1 MARGDN
7 SAAYWIT
14 DTGIAIRIR
23 LTPKASRDQVGD
35 PTETAD
41 GAALKVHVRAIPEG
55 GAANR
60 ALIAVIAKWLRV
72 PKSSMM
78 LVSGAKSR
86 TKTLKVDG
94 DSEILQ
100 ATIAAKLQPETA
112 IPRSP

>member
-7 SAAYWIT
+7 STAYWVT

-41 GAALKVHVRAIPEG
+41 GAALKVHVRAIPED

-60 ALIAVIAKWLRV
+60 ALIAVIAKWLHV
-72 PKSSMM
+72 PKSSVT
-78 LVSGAKSR
+78 LASGARSR
-86 TKTLKVDG
+86 TKILEVDG
-94 DSEILQ
+94 DSAILQ
-100 ATIAAKLQPETA
+100 TTIAAKIRPKSAT
-112 IPRSP
+112 PRSP